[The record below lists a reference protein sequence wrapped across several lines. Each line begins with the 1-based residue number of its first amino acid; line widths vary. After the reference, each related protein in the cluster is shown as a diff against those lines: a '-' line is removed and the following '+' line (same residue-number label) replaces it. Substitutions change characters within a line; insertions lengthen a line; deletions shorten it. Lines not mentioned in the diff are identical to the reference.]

1 MPDHVSLFDLHKIKE
16 KNAQNKKIEGTEITR
31 KKEEKDLKKLVKRS
45 NDVLATASTVFP
57 FDLFPNTVTLD
68 RTKLTIVQR
77 SFFWSEQVMSIRIED
92 ILNVTTGVG
101 PFFGSLTIAS
111 RVMSSEDHFTIN
123 YFWKDDAVSLKHVIQ
138 GYVIAQH
145 NNIKTS
151 HLSRD
156 ELVKTLS
163 QLGHDKNV

>member
-1 MPDHVSLFDLHKIKE
+1 M
-16 KNAQNKKIEGTEITR
+16 
-31 KKEEKDLKKLVKRS
+31 
-45 NDVLATASTVFP
+45 LATASTVFP

-77 SFFWSEQVMSIRIED
+77 SFYWSEQVMSIRIED

-123 YFWKDDAVSLKHVIQ
+123 YFWKSDAVHLKHIIQ

-145 NNIKTS
+145 NKIKTS
-151 HLSRD
+151 HLSKD
-156 ELVKTLS
+156 ELIKTLS
-163 QLGHDKNV
+163 ELGHDKSV